1 MTGSEP
7 NRIWYLD
14 TSVVLRIALGHSPT
28 ATDWFDQ
35 GRDRGDAFVTS
46 RLTALESLR
55 VLRRE
60 GLDLGLA
67 DDILDLAT
75 LLAVDDALLAEA
87 GAIQPHVKTLD
98 ALHLAS
104 AARVGVYAG
113 TVATHDATMIRSA
126 RELGFT
132 VHDPVAE

>member
-1 MTGSEP
+1 MIGSESDQ
-7 NRIWYLD
+7 IWYLD

-28 ATDWFDQ
+28 ATDWFNQ
-35 GRDRGDAFVTS
+35 GCDRGDAFVTS

-67 DDILDLAT
+67 DEVLDLTT

-104 AARVGVYAG
+104 AARVGVHAV
-113 TVATHDATMIRSA
+113 TVVTHDATMIRSA
-126 RELGFT
+126 RELGFA
-132 VHDPVAE
+132 VHDPVVE